1 VYPAFYALM
10 LRASK
15 DAPPGNERGREGGL
29 RRREAGG
36 LPRQLE
42 RERGGRPP
50 QARVGAYTCTTRT
63 ACKCIG
69 KDERERGQARAGICQ
84 GDAVQVYTPG
94 CTLIHTRLYA
104 YTDQAARLYR
114 PGCTLTQ
121 TGLYAYTASCRAK
134 GYRQAP
140 TGDAVWWETR
150 TPPGSR
156 GTPPGSM
163 SIRSLCCRP
172 EAAEAM
178 LYTSQLYAYTAV
190 HVTRALY
197 GYI

>member
-1 VYPAFYALM
+1 MYPAFYALM

-69 KDERERGQARAGICQ
+69 KDERERGQARAGTCQ

-94 CTLIHTRLYA
+94 CTLIQTRLHAYA
-104 YTDQAARLYR
+104 DQAARLHR
-114 PGCTLTQ
+114 PDCTLTLHRVEPRD
-121 TGLYAYTASCRAK
+121 TDK
-134 GYRQAP
+134 
-140 TGDAVWWETR
+140 
-150 TPPGSR
+150 PPQ
-156 GTPPGSM
+156 
-163 SIRSLCCRP
+163 
-172 EAAEAM
+172 AM
-178 LYTSQLYAYTAV
+178 LYGGKRGRPPAAEG
-190 HVTRALY
+190 HPPAA
-197 GYI
+197 